1 MGLLGDI
8 NKLITIIN
16 VIWLIFIIICT
27 YYLLLLITDCDEKHF
42 PGDQLKCIKETIV
55 CAWNN
60 LIKFFKSL
68 NFFGKLFSLGKKA
81 TPSVGSVGGA
91 VDTVFDNTLGKII

>member
-1 MGLLGDI
+1 MKIFKNINDI
-8 NKLITIIN
+8 ITIIN
-16 VIWLIFIIICT
+16 ILWLIFIIIGA
-27 YYLLLLITDCDEKHF
+27 YYLLLLITKCDKKSF
-42 PGDQLKCIKETIV
+42 PNEQFTCIKETIV